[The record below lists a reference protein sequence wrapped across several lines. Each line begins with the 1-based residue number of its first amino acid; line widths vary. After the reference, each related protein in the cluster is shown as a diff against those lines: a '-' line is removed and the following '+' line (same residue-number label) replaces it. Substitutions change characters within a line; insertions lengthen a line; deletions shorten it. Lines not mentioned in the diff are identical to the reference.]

1 MPQMTRV
8 KFKVAQDGFKKGEIL
23 YWPEDLVK
31 QAPEKFEVDPVE
43 DEPEAPKAKAKPKK

>member
-23 YWPEDLVK
+23 YWPDDLVK
-31 QAPEKFEVDPVE
+31 QAPEKFEVDPQ
-43 DEPEAPKAKAKPKK
+43 EPEEKPKPAPKK